1 MNTTDSNWNVGSWN
15 PNMCGEVM
23 VDRSNQRIGK
33 IETFA
38 VEEKRLAPEWL
49 VVKTSRFGRRRLVP
63 LQDARQDGSIV
74 RVPFS
79 KDLVFAAP
87 VPDPPFSLSRSDRRA
102 LARHYL
108 LAA

>member
-1 MNTTDSNWNVGSWN
+1 MNSTDGNGKVGSWN
-15 PNMCGEVM
+15 PNMYGEVV
-23 VDRSNQRIGK
+23 VDRSNRRIGK

-38 VEEKRLAPEWL
+38 VDEKQLAPEWL

-63 LQDARQDGSIV
+63 LQDAQQDGDVV

-79 KDLVFAAP
+79 KNLVVAAP
-87 VPDPPFSLSRSDRRA
+87 VPDPPFSLSRSDQIA